1 MIPIRL
7 ELRDFLSYRGEHVLD
22 FAPIHVASIVGVNGA
37 GKSAILDAITWA
49 LFSQARKPTT
59 LKAATKADREHII
72 NDLADSC
79 EVTFEFEVEGNRYL
93 VNRVMDRGGEI
104 RVQFRQQT
112 NDGEHDLRGKSTQKT
127 DELIEKEIGF
137 SYDIFISSSF
147 VTQGDSSRFMDAK
160 PSERREILSQILEL
174 DKYEN
179 CASKAGER
187 LKEVKDSFKEIS
199 AKRDLKLEIAQNLPT
214 LEEELS
220 KLQTEVDDRE
230 HAWSKCKEA
239 FAKLQTEF
247 SELEAA
253 LRNLSQK
260 SHTLE
265 KLTTEKVLLDNG
277 IKELRDKIMLFEGIV
292 SKEGEVLQGF
302 DKLQTAK
309 TNLDA
314 MQAKADRFG
323 ALEKCRMTLESE
335 LAQEKTKLESQKT
348 QTQKELDESKSASAM
363 LPELEN
369 ERNALLEQKNRIAQL
384 AAQINALESDLK
396 LAKGDFDQKDKVH
409 DQASKNLELSLKKL
423 GLATSDEAQDE
434 LGRADDLKNQLASLE
449 DDLKAL
455 NDEEKRLGEE
465 KAGLSADIAHIS
477 EELKLI
483 SDGQFGV
490 CPLCG
495 QELPQGGSEALKAKK
510 QETLTQLE
518 FDLANIRNTIT
529 KTGAKRLETEQESK
543 RIKANLERIPALEQI
558 ASAVKNIADLQA
570 EFDLSK
576 KNLEECQAK
585 LDGFRDNNAEILQ
598 NSAKIESEYIG
609 VEAKLSESKRKA
621 QMMKDLQ
628 EQFDAISTRLANGD
642 FLHEK
647 KAQLKEMQD
656 EIESLGYDPA
666 YLINA
671 REEVKNLSQFERR
684 KSELDLASS
693 RLASSLESL
702 GKDSARLKEVS
713 VEEEKLKVELNQLPS
728 LQAKKNQTEKEM
740 QEARSFEAEAQ
751 KQRDVC
757 KSRLDVTLKNTQ
769 DAKAAQI
776 EYEQLLTQT
785 RAIEDEQ
792 KILEYCKVM
801 FSLEGIPSHILQG
814 VVPQLEEVSNF
825 VLERISAGHPGSDS
839 MRMEIKLERE
849 SKTSPK
855 STLDIFLTDGDKR
868 RPYELFSG
876 GERFRADFAIRIGL
890 SKLLAQRSGAKLRT
904 LVIDEG
910 FGTQDSIGIQS
921 LTEAINEI
929 AGDFEKVLVV
939 SHVEEMKNAFE
950 RKIVV
955 TRDETGS
962 HFEVY

>member
-1 MIPIRL
+1 MIPVRI
-7 ELRDFLSYRGEHVLD
+7 ELRDFLSYRGTHVLD

-37 GKSAILDAITWA
+37 GKSAILDAITWS
-49 LFSQARKPTT
+49 LFSQARKPTA

-72 NDLADSC
+72 NDFADSC
-79 EVTFEFEVEGNRYL
+79 EVTFEFDVEGTRYL

-104 RVQFRQQT
+104 RVQFRQLT
-112 NDGEHDLRGKSTQKT
+112 SDGEHDLRGKSTQKT

-179 CASKAGER
+179 CASKAGEK

-199 AKRDLKLEIAQNLPT
+199 TRRDLKLEVAQNLPT

-220 KLQTEVDDRE
+220 KLQIELDDKE
-230 HAWSKCKEA
+230 HSWSAKKDA
-239 FAKLQTEF
+239 FAKFQAEF
-247 SELEAA
+247 SELETA
-253 LRNLSQK
+253 LRNMSQK
-260 SHTLE
+260 SETLE
-265 KLTTEKVLLDNG
+265 KLSREKVILDNG
-277 IKELRDKIMLFEGIV
+277 IKELHDKIMLFEGIV
-292 SKEGEVLQGF
+292 SKEGEVTQGF
-302 DKLQTAK
+302 DKLQVAK
-309 TNLDA
+309 VNLEGV
-314 MQAKADRFG
+314 QAKADKFG
-323 ALEKCRMTLESE
+323 ELEKIRLMLESE
-335 LAQEKTKLESQKT
+335 LAQEKARLESQKT
-348 QTQKELDESKSASAM
+348 QTQKELDESKSANAM
-363 LPELEN
+363 LPELER
-369 ERNALLEQKNRIAQL
+369 ERNTLFEQKNKISEL
-384 AAQINALESDLK
+384 SAQINALESDLK
-396 LAKGDFDQKDKVH
+396 LAKGDFDQKEKTHV
-409 DQASKNLELSLKKL
+409 QASKNLELSLKKL
-423 GLATSDEAQDE
+423 GLATSDEAEDE
-434 LGRADDLKNQLASLE
+434 LGKMDDLRCQLASLE
-449 DDLKAL
+449 EDLKAL
-455 NDEEKRLGEE
+455 IDEEKRLGEL
-465 KAGLSADIAHIS
+465 KAGLTADIAHIN

-483 SDGQFGV
+483 SGGQLGV

-495 QELPQGGSEALKAKK
+495 QELPQGGSETLKVKK

-518 FDLANIRNTIT
+518 SDLANIRTSIT
-529 KTGAKRLETEQESK
+529 KTGAKRLDAEQETK
-543 RIKANLERIPALEQI
+543 RFKASLERIPALEQI
-558 ASAVKNIADLQA
+558 ASLAKNIAELLDVLNLSKGSLDNCKTKFEGFQKQNA
-570 EFDLSK
+570 EF
-576 KNLEECQAK
+576 
-585 LDGFRDNNAEILQ
+585 LQ
-598 NSAKIESEYIG
+598 KSAKIESDFITAETR
-609 VEAKLSESKRKA
+609 LSQSKSKA
-621 QMMKDLQ
+621 QLQTNLQ
-628 EQFDAISTRLANGD
+628 EQFEVITAKLVNGD
-642 FLHEK
+642 FLHDK
-647 KAQLKEMQD
+647 KSQLKETQEM
-656 EIESLGYDPA
+656 IETLAFISANLV
-666 YLINA
+666 NA
-671 REEVKNLSQFERR
+671 REEVKALSRFERE
-684 KSELDLASS
+684 KSELDLAIS

-702 GKDSARLKEVS
+702 AKDSARLREVS
-713 VEEEKLKVELNQLPS
+713 TEEEKLKVELGQLPS
-728 LQAKKNQTEKEM
+728 MQAKKIQTEKDM
-740 QEARSFEAEAQ
+740 KEAKASEVEAQ
-751 KQRDVC
+751 RQRDEC
-757 KSRLDVTLKNTQ
+757 KSKLDVTLKKTQ

-785 RAIEDEQ
+785 KAIEDEQ
-792 KILEYCKVM
+792 KILEYCKAM

-955 TRDETGS
+955 SRDEAGS